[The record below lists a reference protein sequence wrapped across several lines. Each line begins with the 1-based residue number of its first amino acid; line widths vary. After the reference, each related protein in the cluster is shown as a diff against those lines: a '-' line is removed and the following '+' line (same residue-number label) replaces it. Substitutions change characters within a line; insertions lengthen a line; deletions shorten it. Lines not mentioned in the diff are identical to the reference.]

1 MLCPIAGYRI
11 DERAARVVAG
21 LVVLL
26 LLGASAASPPSALA
40 ILLFL
45 ALDFGFRAF
54 SRPRLSPLGRL
65 AGLLLGAVG
74 AQKRLVDAG
83 PKRFAARIGLGFS
96 LALLILVPVGLRA
109 VALSLGGVFLVC
121 AALESFVGFCA
132 GCWVWGLWWRL
143 RSE

>member
-1 MLCPIAGYRI
+1 MQCPIAGYRI
-11 DERAARVVAG
+11 DERGARVVAG
-21 LVVLL
+21 LVVAL
-26 LLGASAASPPSALA
+26 LLGAATAGPQPALA

-54 SRPRLSPLGRL
+54 SRPRLSPLGHL
-65 AGLLLGAVG
+65 AGLLLDALGV
-74 AQKRLVDAG
+74 QKRLVDAG

-96 LALLILVPVGLRA
+96 IALLVLVPAGLRT
-109 VALSLGGVFLVC
+109 VALSLGSVFLIC